1 MAEPAVERHPGD
13 VIRVVVGLLLLTVLA
28 IVATSDQVTR
38 LEADLARLVAD
49 LPGPLTGV
57 LEALRWLGS
66 LPAVAVAALL
76 ALVARRPRLALAL
89 VVAGLLAEVLTA
101 ALAAVVD
108 RGGPS
113 ELVSGIVERA
123 TTDVEGFPSPTT
135 AVAAALA
142 TAAAPYLPRTVR
154 RLTWVLVAL
163 AGLSVVHL
171 GAHLPLDVLGGA
183 VLGWA
188 VGAATS
194 LALGAPSVRPTTEQV
209 AADLE
214 AAGLGTMQVRVPS
227 VDARGSTPFFAT
239 TAAGEELFVKVIGR
253 EQLDADYLFKVFRYL
268 RLRSLEDEA
277 PFATAKRAVEHEAY
291 LALLAERAGVRTPP
305 IVTVAPAANGGT
317 LLAQRLVGGKGLDA
331 GGPDALTDDRLDDLW
346 GQVAILRANRIAHR
360 DLRLA
365 NALLDEDGRAWLID
379 FGFAEGGASDRRLAQ
394 DVAELLASSA
404 LLVGAERSA
413 AAARRVLGDDAV
425 TAAVPLL
432 QPLALS
438 GATRTAL
445 KQRGGLLEEV
455 RTAAAGGVEPAAPER
470 MARVQL
476 RSVAVLVALGL
487 AVHVLLPQVGELGR
501 TGDAVRNADWGW
513 LAVAALASAATYL
526 LAAVGMQGAVAT
538 HLPLGRTASVQLA
551 NSFANRLT
559 PGALGGL
566 GVSERYLERN
576 GLDRGAAVAGVGLN
590 SAAGFVVHIT
600 LMLIFLPLAGSAV
613 GDVHL
618 PDGWELLVAVVV
630 VFTVAGIALWSP
642 LGRKLRTP
650 LREAAQGLVGALRS
664 PARAAALF
672 GGSLGTTAFY
682 SLALAAS
689 LEAFGGGLDG
699 VQVVAVYLGGAAISG
714 VAPTPGGLGAME
726 AALVAGL
733 TALGEA
739 AGPAIAA
746 VLAFRLLT
754 FWLPTIPGFLALRHL
769 RREGAV

>member
-305 IVTVAPAANGGT
+305 IVTVASAANGGT

-331 GGPDALTDDRLDDLW
+331 GGPDALADDRLDDLW

-413 AAARRVLGDDAV
+413 AAA
-425 TAAVPLL
+425 P
-432 QPLALS
+432 
-438 GATRTAL
+438 
-445 KQRGGLLEEV
+445 RGGPH
-455 RTAAAGGVEPAAPER
+455 RRCRRRRARRPRADGPGAAPQRRRARGPGPRRPRAAPAGGGA
-470 MARVQL
+470 
-476 RSVAVLVALGL
+476 G
-487 AVHVLLPQVGELGR
+487 
-501 TGDAVRNADWGW
+501 AD
-513 LAVAALASAATYL
+513 
-526 LAAVGMQGAVAT
+526 
-538 HLPLGRTASVQLA
+538 R
-551 NSFANRLT
+551 
-559 PGALGGL
+559 
-566 GVSERYLERN
+566 
-576 GLDRGAAVAGVGLN
+576 
-590 SAAGFVVHIT
+590 
-600 LMLIFLPLAGSAV
+600 
-613 GDVHL
+613 
-618 PDGWELLVAVVV
+618 
-630 VFTVAGIALWSP
+630 
-642 LGRKLRTP
+642 
-650 LREAAQGLVGALRS
+650 
-664 PARAAALF
+664 
-672 GGSLGTTAFY
+672 
-682 SLALAAS
+682 
-689 LEAFGGGLDG
+689 
-699 VQVVAVYLGGAAISG
+699 
-714 VAPTPGGLGAME
+714 
-726 AALVAGL
+726 
-733 TALGEA
+733 
-739 AGPAIAA
+739 
-746 VLAFRLLT
+746 
-754 FWLPTIPGFLALRHL
+754 
-769 RREGAV
+769 